1 MKTKGKSNRKIVGA
15 LYIAAICI
23 FVGVVI
29 WAMVGDI
36 SKEKQQKENGITGN
50 VQETYKDKEDSD
62 TTSDDN
68 AEILEE
74 QDSGLQTKEEIGE
87 EVGSIDASDDVEW

>member
-1 MKTKGKSNRKIVGA
+1 MNSNRKIVGA
-15 LYIAAICI
+15 LYIAAICV

-50 VQETYKDKEDSD
+50 VQETYEDMQDSD

-74 QDSGLQTKEEIGE
+74 QDKGLQIKEEIGE
-87 EVGSIDASDDVEW
+87 EVDSIDASDDVEW